1 MKYRIINVLFL
12 LSGAFRVGA
21 QSVSLDYSAVYSKEE
36 VGLEFV
42 KLTSD
47 ADGVCMPKVR
57 RRSSNT
63 RISWWTNRV
72 IDISANDSTLAF
84 LAVKDQTTNVF
95 IKPIY
100 GDGDVRLLTHRQT
113 VLDLRFS
120 LDGQHLVYSELSENG
135 SNELYLTNASNAYV
149 AQQLTAN
156 ANDYSPVFTNEGDRV
171 FFSRQDKGNH
181 VNIWSMDM
189 GNRLLSLYSNGMNP
203 ELIAGESAFYCVRT
217 GNSGYLEIWKVDYE
231 TGQEIPIV
239 TDSRMSFSTPSL
251 SPDGKWLVLVG
262 GTILNYDKGR
272 YYCNTDIYVCKSDGS
287 DLRQLTNFYS
297 DDLSPVWSRDGK
309 YIYFVSQRG
318 SDAGIANVWRMT
330 FKP

>member
-1 MKYRIINVLFL
+1 M
-12 LSGAFRVGA
+12 SGAFRVGA

-100 GDGDVRLLTHRQT
+100 RDGDVRLLTHRQT

-189 GNRLLSLYSNGMNP
+189 DNRLLSLYSNGMNP
-203 ELIAGESAFYCVRT
+203 ELIAGESAFYCCKD
-217 GNSGYLEIWKVDYE
+217 WK
-231 TGQEIPIV
+231 
-239 TDSRMSFSTPSL
+239 
-251 SPDGKWLVLVG
+251 
-262 GTILNYDKGR
+262 
-272 YYCNTDIYVCKSDGS
+272 
-287 DLRQLTNFYS
+287 
-297 DDLSPVWSRDGK
+297 
-309 YIYFVSQRG
+309 
-318 SDAGIANVWRMT
+318 
-330 FKP
+330 